1 MSNDDKRTFSTWR
14 RAERVNDVALMKWH
28 WNLSIQNATR
38 LACLA
43 AAKLSKS
50 MLLNITLNGS
60 PHALLADT
68 SIETLLAELGYAQKR
83 VAIERNG
90 AIVPRSAH
98 SSTHIE
104 AHDQLEIVQAI
115 GGG

>member
-1 MSNDDKRTFSTWR
+1 
-14 RAERVNDVALMKWH
+14 
-28 WNLSIQNATR
+28 
-38 LACLA
+38 
-43 AAKLSKS
+43 

-60 PHALLADT
+60 PHAVLADT
-68 SIETLLAELGYAQKR
+68 SIAALLADLGYAQKR

-98 SSTHIE
+98 SSTCIE
-104 AHDQLEIVQAI
+104 ANDQLEIVQAI

>member
-1 MSNDDKRTFSTWR
+1 MR
-14 RAERVNDVALMKWH
+14 
-28 WNLSIQNATR
+28 
-38 LACLA
+38 
-43 AAKLSKS
+43 
-50 MLLNITLNGS
+50 LNITLNGS

-68 SIETLLAELGYAQKR
+68 SVAALLVELGYAQKR

-98 SSTHIE
+98 DSTRIE
-104 AHDQLEIVQAI
+104 ADDQLEIVQAI

>member
-1 MSNDDKRTFSTWR
+1 
-14 RAERVNDVALMKWH
+14 
-28 WNLSIQNATR
+28 
-38 LACLA
+38 
-43 AAKLSKS
+43 

-60 PHALLADT
+60 PHAVLADT
-68 SIETLLAELGYAQKR
+68 SIAALLADLGYAQKR

-98 SSTHIE
+98 SSTRIE
-104 AHDQLEIVQAI
+104 ANDQLEIVQAI